1 MDMSFFDGLTEVHFK
16 KDDSGNILF
25 FPRGI
30 WGSGYI
36 IESQEKLDKIK
47 KYYRD
52 SYWIIYKIVFPTFIF
67 LQVIIGMGLLLL
79 ISLLPFYYIYN
90 FYKIKSLTKN
100 STKTNEKLKLSEA
113 QNKILKLYN
122 LPTLILMGIISVLFA
137 ISGFWILFFKKDFMG
152 ILPILLFGF
161 GAILSVK
168 MIIQKLKNE
177 TIT

>member
-1 MDMSFFDGLTEVHFK
+1 MSFFDGLTEVHFK
-16 KDDSGNILF
+16 KDDSGNTLF

-52 SYWIIYKIVFPTFIF
+52 SYWIIYKIVLPAFIF

-79 ISLLPFYYIYN
+79 IILLPFYCIYN
-90 FYKIKSLTKN
+90 FFKIKSLTKN
-100 STKTNEKLKLSEA
+100 SAKTNEKLKLSET

-122 LPTLILMGIISVLFA
+122 LPTLIFMGIISVLFA
-137 ISGFWILFFKKDFMG
+137 ISGFWVLFFKKDFIG
-152 ILPILLFGF
+152 VLAILLFGS
-161 GAILSVK
+161 GAIFSGKL
-168 MIIQKLKNE
+168 IFQKLKNE